1 MTVYFKVKFE
11 LTLKFKLIIPK
22 KNNMSSNEDYD
33 RIFEQFLAQEMNAL
47 FSEFK
52 HYLEMNHS
60 VSNNYNLNEF
70 NTLMDKKGSELLSL
84 KPTDHFHK
92 YDHFIEEIISTFPYR
107 QHEFKYKFTP
117 IQNFFNN
124 DLIKIRDKFNNAD
137 FPYHF
142 NKELFNASPKD
153 LLKILAQYFAIKDF
167 TAKADTVK
175 ILEKDRPEK
184 VIDRIK
190 KSTGKENLVKNK
202 NEEPSALT
210 SQQVLT
216 MYFLFEAIGIDD
228 KQNGVKESKYEVISM
243 LTGKNVSN
251 IKKVLSKPL
260 KFKTSKKILEDIEII
275 KLNLLKLQNNKITQS
290 INNHIFNLK
299 KMQ

>member
-1 MTVYFKVKFE
+1 
-11 LTLKFKLIIPK
+11 
-22 KNNMSSNEDYD
+22 MSSNENYD

-92 YDHFIEEIISTFPYR
+92 YDHFIEEIISTFPYK
-107 QHEFKYKFTP
+107 QHEFKYKITP
-117 IQNFFNN
+117 IQNFINN

-142 NKELFNASPKD
+142 NKEVFNSSPTD

-167 TAKADTVK
+167 IAKANTAR
-175 ILEKDRPEK
+175 ILEKDKPEK
-184 VIDRIK
+184 IIDRIK
-190 KSTGKENLVKNK
+190 SSSGKEIMPKEK
-202 NEEPSALT
+202 SEEINSFS

-228 KQNGVKESKYEVISM
+228 SVYGVKASKYEIISM
-243 LTGKNVSN
+243 LTGKNKDN
-251 IKKVLSKPL
+251 IR
-260 KFKTSKKILEDIEII
+260 KILKNPLSFKSSKSIIEDIDTI
-275 KLNLLKLQNNKITQS
+275 KSNLFKLQNKNIGKLIKD
-290 INNHIFNLK
+290 HIDKLNQL
-299 KMQ
+299 